1 MLYEPIN
8 LMKQTLILTL
18 TLGMLAAGALQAA
31 DATSPKTA
39 ASETDQVKDAI
50 AKLRAQ
56 TNYSWTATVELPG
69 SEFTPGPM
77 KGQAEKDGYALV
89 SQEMGDNTLQAAFK
103 GNKTAIKVEDQW
115 QTLDEAEGFG
125 AMMGW
130 IVARTRTAADEAE
143 NLLKAVKSLKGADGA
158 LAGDLT
164 DDGAKELLTF
174 GRRGGNA
181 EFSPPP
187 PKNAKASVKF
197 WLKDGALTKFQSD
210 VKGSVAFGPDQEER
224 DMQVIRTV
232 EIQNVGTTKVDV
244 PAEAKKKL
252 EAK

>member
-1 MLYEPIN
+1 
-8 LMKQTLILTL
+8 MKRTLSFALSI
-18 TLGMLAAGALQAA
+18 GWLAASALYAA
-31 DATSPKTA
+31 DTAPARVA
-39 ASETDQVKDAI
+39 ASDTNQVKDAI

-69 SEFTPGPM
+69 SEFTPGPV
-77 KGQAEKDGYALV
+77 KGQTEKDGYALV
-89 SQEMGDNTLQAAFK
+89 SQEMGENTLQAAFK
-103 GNKTAIKVEDQW
+103 GDKTAIKVEDQW
-115 QTLDEAEGFG
+115 QSLDEAEGFG

-143 NLLKAVKSLKGADGA
+143 SLLKAAKSLKAADGA

-164 DDGAKELLTF
+164 DDGAKELLSF

-197 WLKDGALTKFQSD
+197 WLKDGSLSKFQSD
-210 VKGSVAFGPDQEER
+210 VKGSVAFGPDQEAR

-244 PAEAKKKL
+244 PVEAKKKL

>member
-1 MLYEPIN
+1 
-8 LMKQTLILTL
+8 MKRTL
-18 TLGMLAAGALQAA
+18 TFALSLGILATGALYAA
-31 DATSPKTA
+31 APPPAKAA
-39 ASETDQVKDAI
+39 ASETNQVKDAI

-69 SEFTPGPM
+69 SDFTPGPT

-103 GNKTAIKVEDQW
+103 GDKTAIKVEDQW
-115 QTLDEAEGFG
+115 QALDEAEGFG

-143 NLLKAVKSLKGADGA
+143 SLLKAAKSLKAADGA
-158 LAGDLT
+158 LAGELT

-174 GRRGGNA
+174 GRRGGSA

-210 VKGSVAFGPDQEER
+210 AKGSVAFGQDQEAR

-232 EIQNVGTTKVDV
+232 EIQNVGSTKVEV